1 MGLNPPAFWNHIRYI
16 INKSYMLTKGGRG
29 STPLQKSLGSVF
41 FLALELQYIGGGG
54 GILF

>member
-41 FLALELQYIGGGG
+41 FLALELKYIGGGG